1 MSDKTILV
9 VPGKK
14 LSVPR
19 VFKRTL
25 QIAVAVGLTS
35 VVALLI
41 LVGNNLLVPRGR
53 LLQGWEI
60 WLTFIN
66 RTDILATMVLTALVT
81 VWFVYWQRDQ
91 ERK

>member
-1 MSDKTILV
+1 
-9 VPGKK
+9 
-14 LSVPR
+14 
-19 VFKRTL
+19 
-25 QIAVAVGLTS
+25 
-35 VVALLI
+35 VALLI